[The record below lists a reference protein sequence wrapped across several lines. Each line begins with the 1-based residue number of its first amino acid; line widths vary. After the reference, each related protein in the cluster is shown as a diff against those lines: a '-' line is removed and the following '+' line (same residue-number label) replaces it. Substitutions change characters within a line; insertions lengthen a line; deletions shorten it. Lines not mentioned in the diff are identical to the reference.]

1 MDIILVFST
10 WSIENMLRTAKFE
23 ARNSVRNPGV
33 EYHNRLKEKDD
44 VYDDDA
50 IVTGN
55 EKNDPSVDGKP
66 IRQFWH

>member
-1 MDIILVFST
+1 
-10 WSIENMLRTAKFE
+10 MLRTAEFE